1 MSTIARYGRSTSSRG
16 RTPGRAGCSLS
27 TSEPLRFRKPVQ
39 RNSILISTPLC
50 GQTVKTADLPSRR
63 SLPFLQQKRPF
74 KRHRRWFMPAASSP
88 SGVIMEY
95 LQTQGIRLPRLGL
108 GTFRMQGDA
117 CRAAVES
124 ALDLGYRH
132 IDTAE
137 MYGNEDAIGAALAT
151 AAVPR
156 RELHVTTKV
165 WHENLAPEAIRR
177 AFDTSL
183 KKLRLDQVDLY
194 LVHWPAKG
202 MNLPAMFETLMKL
215 KEEGRTRAIGVANF
229 NIALLKAVVEEIKAP
244 IACNQIEYHV
254 MLDQTK
260 VRKYLA
266 AKSIPLVAYC
276 PLARGRTASD
286 ATLAAIGRKHGASA
300 AQVALKWLLD
310 QDGVAAIPKASR
322 SESQKANLDALH
334 IGLDDEDLKAIAAL
348 PKDKRCVNPGFAPA
362 WD

>member
-1 MSTIARYGRSTSSRG
+1 M
-16 RTPGRAGCSLS
+16 
-27 TSEPLRFRKPVQ
+27 Q
-39 RNSILISTPLC
+39 
-50 GQTVKTADLPSRR
+50 
-63 SLPFLQQKRPF
+63 
-74 KRHRRWFMPAASSP
+74 H
-88 SGVIMEY
+88 
-95 LQTQGIRLPRLGL
+95 LQTQGISLPRLGL
-108 GTFRMQGDA
+108 GTFRMQGEV

-124 ALDLGYRH
+124 ALGLGYRH

-137 MYGNEDAIGAALAT
+137 MYGNEDAIGAAI
-151 AAVPR
+151 AASRVER
-156 RELHVTTKV
+156 GELHVTTKV
-165 WHENLAPEAIRR
+165 WNENLAPDAIRR
-177 AFDTSL
+177 SFDASL

-202 MNLPAMFETLMKL
+202 MKLPAMFETLMKL

-229 NIALLKAVVEEIKAP
+229 NIALLKTVVEEIKAP

-254 MLDQTK
+254 MLDQTR

-266 AKSIPLVAYC
+266 ARSIPLVAYC
-276 PLARGRTASD
+276 PLAQGRTASD
-286 ATLAAIGRKHGASA
+286 PTLAAIGRKHGASA

-322 SESQKANLDALH
+322 AESQKANLDALH
-334 IGLDDEDLKAIAAL
+334 IGLDEEDLKAIAAL